1 MFISSDNRC
10 YSYTGYSG
18 TCVAVSSWTTF
29 EIQEATSSYDIKVR
43 RDVALGFG
51 PIPLCYKCVSSKT
64 NPSYHTGAAQTIEW
78 KVDIQQVMNCDLSL
92 VLKTSGLPLKTIELP
107 YVAGVAKY

>member
-51 PIPLCYKCVSSKT
+51 PIPLCYKCVSS
-64 NPSYHTGAAQTIEW
+64 NAAAQSIEW
-78 KVDIQQVMNCDLSL
+78 KVTIQQVMNCDLSL
-92 VLKTSGLPLKTIELP
+92 VLKTSGLPAKTIQLP
-107 YVAGVAKY
+107 YVAGVANY